1 MVIIADRTNE
11 RRKVLLDGKVAIV
24 TGGGRSIGRA
34 IAKRFAAEG
43 AKVVIAQRDKP
54 SGERTCR
61 EIEQAGSTALF
72 VETDIAKREAVEHL
86 VLETVEHFGRVD
98 ILVNNA
104 ALMGA
109 SGPFLDVT
117 QEAWDRMLAIN
128 LTGVFMCSQA
138 AARVMARG
146 GGGSILNVTS
156 SNAFIPQPQCCAY
169 GAAKGGVEILTRSM
183 ATDLAPFNIRVNAIA
198 PGPIQSR
205 SPDDEPPR
213 PTAVTLLGR
222 VGLPKEVAEV
232 ALFFASDES
241 SFVTGQSLCVD
252 GGLLVNAYALYNA
265 PRPKLQ
271 SGA

>member
-1 MVIIADRTNE
+1 M
-11 RRKVLLDGKVAIV
+11 LLEGKVAIV
-24 TGGGRSIGRA
+24 TGGGRGIGRA

-43 AKVVIAQRDKP
+43 AKVVIAQRDGP
-54 SGERTCR
+54 SGERTR
-61 EIEQAGSTALF
+61 QEIEQAGGAVLF
-72 VETDIAKREAVEHL
+72 VETDIARREAVEHL
-86 VLETVEHFGRVD
+86 VRETVQHFGRID

-104 ALMGA
+104 AMMGG
-109 SGPFLDVT
+109 SGPFLEAT
-117 QEAWDRMLAIN
+117 QEAWDSMLATS

-156 SNAFIPQPQCCAY
+156 STAFIPQPEACAY

-213 PTAVTLLGR
+213 PTGATLLGR
-222 VGLPKEVAEV
+222 MGLPKEVAEV

-252 GGLLVNAYALYNA
+252 GGLLVNAYSLYNA
-265 PRPKLQ
+265 PRPKPQ
-271 SGA
+271 GGS